1 MKNLNFRR
9 FFSASIYR
17 TGGSV
22 YEVSYPCIHVIYFQ
36 ACFDVREGS
45 VFWEKMNIAADL
57 QNTNIPEWLS
67 THPSHGNRVELFDFL
82 LPRVSFEYFLL
93 NSFDHYYQILL
104 IFKAI
109 YYHATN
115 SLAKA

>member
-1 MKNLNFRR
+1 M
-9 FFSASIYR
+9 
-17 TGGSV
+17 
-22 YEVSYPCIHVIYFQ
+22 
-36 ACFDVREGS
+36 REGS

-82 LPRVSFEYFLL
+82 LPRVNFECFFI
-93 NSFDHYYQILL
+93 NSVDQNYQILL

-109 YYHATN
+109 YVQ
-115 SLAKA
+115 